1 MTPQEFWRVA
11 DTIRKSIDDLEELE
25 SVIASVR
32 ETDKRE
38 NWILAYLREKTTLM
52 VMFANK
58 RNDIQKLIIED
69 CEKLNAINY
78 ESI

>member
-1 MTPQEFWRVA
+1 MSELSFMEQA

-52 VMFANK
+52 VMLANK

-69 CEKLNAINY
+69 CKKLNAINY